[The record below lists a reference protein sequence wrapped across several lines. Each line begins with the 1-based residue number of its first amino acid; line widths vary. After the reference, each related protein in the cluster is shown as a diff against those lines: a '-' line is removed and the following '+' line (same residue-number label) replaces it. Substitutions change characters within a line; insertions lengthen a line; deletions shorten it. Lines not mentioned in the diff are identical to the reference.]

1 MCIIQES
8 LGSSETEKIKL
19 EATMTEQRTNILFL
33 PFSSTT
39 TLIMEKIMVI
49 GSSGQIGS
57 ELVLALRKIYG
68 DENVYATD
76 IKYPPKEVGRS
87 GPFQI
92 LDVLDFNNLL
102 HFLVRYKITQ
112 VYNLAAVL
120 SGNAEKIPLQAWD
133 INMKALM
140 NTLEAAHQSDAKKLF
155 WPSSIAVFGPTTPR
169 ENTPQLTVMEPNTV
183 YGISKV
189 AGERWGEYYHHR
201 YGVDFRSV
209 RYPGLISYKTEPGGG
224 TTDYAVEIF
233 FSAVKQGSYECF
245 LSEDTALP
253 MMFMDDAIANTI
265 RLMQYDDDK
274 LSLRSAYNMAGI
286 SFTPE
291 QLAQEIRKHIP
302 EFKITYKPDFRQAI
316 ADSWPKSIDD
326 STARN
331 DWGVKTEYDLE
342 KMTTVMLEKVKEKLQ

>member
-1 MCIIQES
+1 
-8 LGSSETEKIKL
+8 
-19 EATMTEQRTNILFL
+19 
-33 PFSSTT
+33 
-39 TLIMEKIMVI
+39 MEKILVI

-57 ELVLALRKIYG
+57 ELVLALRKIHG
-68 DENVYATD
+68 DENVFATD
-76 IKYPPKEVGRS
+76 IKYPPEEVGRS

-92 LDVLDFNNLL
+92 LDVLDFQNLL
-102 HFLVRYKITQ
+102 HFVVRYKITQ

-140 NTLEAAHQSDAKKLF
+140 NTLEAARQSDAKKLF

-169 ENTPQLTVMEPNTV
+169 HETPQLTVMEPNTV

-189 AGERWGEYYHHR
+189 AGERWGEYYNKR

-233 FSAVKQGSYECF
+233 FDAIKKGSYESF

-265 RLMQYDDDK
+265 ELMQHDGNK
-274 LSLRSAYNMAGI
+274 LSLRSSYNIAGI
-286 SFTPE
+286 SFTPK
-291 QLAQEIRKHIP
+291 QLAEEIKKHIP
-302 EFKITYKPDFRQAI
+302 EFSISYNPDFRQAI
-316 ADSWPKSIDD
+316 ADSWPASIDE
-326 STARN
+326 SVAQK
-331 DWGVKTEYDLE
+331 DWGVKTEFNLQ
-342 KMTTVMLEKVKEKLQ
+342 KMTKVMLEKIKEQLKV